1 MVSFI
6 GRKALNQIIVVQ
18 LLYFNFLFSVPPVSK
33 LLTLATQI
41 ARLLQLPQFPEPKWS
56 TYTARFIT
64 DLHLPGSNGRLS
76 AVGEGRKKRASESKN
91 KEGHSPFLSLIP
103 IYQEPRTD
111 YCRRGGDL
119 VVIL

>member
-6 GRKALNQIIVVQ
+6 GRKALNRIIVIQ

-41 ARLLQLPQFPEPKWS
+41 ARLLQLPQFPKPKWS

-64 DLHLPGSNGRLS
+64 DLHLPGSNDKLS
-76 AVGEGRKKRASESKN
+76 AVGVERKTEGKREQKQG
-91 KEGHSPFLSLIP
+91 KTLSLSFAHP
-103 IYQEPRTD
+103 HLPRA
-111 YCRRGGDL
+111 
-119 VVIL
+119 